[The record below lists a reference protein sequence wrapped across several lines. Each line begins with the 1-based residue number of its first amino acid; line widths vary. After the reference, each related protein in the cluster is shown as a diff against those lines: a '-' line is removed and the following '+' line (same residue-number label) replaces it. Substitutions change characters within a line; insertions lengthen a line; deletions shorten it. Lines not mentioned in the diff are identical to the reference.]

1 MNDVPQSFLKRLGIS
16 EGVAIACVTIT
27 GYLYA
32 FSYETGYLSHYGI
45 PAWVIQLSLVNVLI
59 AFGAI
64 VFVLVVL
71 VYVLMALSPGPWWAL
86 LYQLS
91 ILVLPVSFTVFL
103 FTTIDLQQ
111 WQSIIVAVLL
121 GWVPAYFSVVGINKR
136 LIAPIVLYKDAGSWP
151 NRWAAAFY
159 SERKAHAKN
168 PDLLGHLIGAMDTA
182 GVRQSWVI
190 LFSIIFIS
198 GPFAAR
204 YLGLA
209 AAYLKEQHAVVV
221 SSTECIAVRRYGDY
235 LICSDFDRK
244 TKRLLP
250 TFRLIRP
257 GDVQANFVRIED
269 LGRLSAPSPVH
280 GNLHS
285 TVTSH

>member
-1 MNDVPQSFLKRLGIS
+1 MPLQRI
-16 EGVAIACVTIT
+16 
-27 GYLYA
+27 
-32 FSYETGYLSHYGI
+32 ETVDEPRMRTEAQG
-45 PAWVIQLSLVNVLI
+45 
-59 AFGAI
+59 
-64 VFVLVVL
+64 
-71 VYVLMALSPGPWWAL
+71 
-86 LYQLS
+86 
-91 ILVLPVSFTVFL
+91 
-103 FTTIDLQQ
+103 
-111 WQSIIVAVLL
+111 
-121 GWVPAYFSVVGINKR
+121 
-136 LIAPIVLYKDAGSWP
+136 
-151 NRWAAAFY
+151 
-159 SERKAHAKN
+159 
-168 PDLLGHLIGAMDTA
+168 
-182 GVRQSWVI
+182 
-190 LFSIIFIS
+190 

-280 GNLHS
+280 GIF
-285 TVTSH
+285 TVR